1 MEFHI
6 YNGKVNFFNPNR
18 GNGLGPITLP
28 SNTTDQKD
36 YLEII
41 NKLPEEDN
49 PSFFGLPANIQR
61 SYQRTQST
69 ATISQ
74 LRTLMRSVD
83 GASKFEREKWNS
95 ELAPILNLWKKLNQG
110 SSLLQMKLAPPGSEI
125 SDSGGSS
132 TPRPTSQGDPVSA
145 FVQLEFYNAVTLLQ
159 KVHKSLVGLSKVIRG
174 TALLD
179 ETVSKL
185 ADFLMRQETP
195 SLWQTIWEGPEDPMD
210 YIKVIVAK
218 VHRVEKWSSKA
229 SSILQSTSNADPLDL
244 SDLFHPDTFL
254 GAFRQATARHYS
266 VSMESLKLANSWST
280 GSSNRGGVSSTAKLP
295 IRVTGKHDHKHFEG
309 ENDFKVLKLDLN

>member
-1 MEFHI
+1 LILVIPIHS
-6 YNGKVNFFNPNR
+6 R
-18 GNGLGPITLP
+18 ANGLGPVMLP
-28 SNTTDQKD
+28 SNSTDYKD

-41 NKLPEEDN
+41 NKLPEEDK

-69 ATISQ
+69 ATINQ

-83 GASKFEREKWNS
+83 GASKFEREKWNT

-110 SSLLQMKLAPPGSEI
+110 SSLLQMKLAAPGSES
-125 SDSGGSS
+125 SDGGGSN
-132 TPRPTSQGDPVSA
+132 TPRGSQVDPVKA
-145 FVQLEFYNAVTLLQ
+145 FVQLEFYNAVSLLQ

-179 ETVSKL
+179 EAVSKL
-185 ADFLMRQETP
+185 ADFLMKQETP
-195 SLWQTIWEGPEDPMD
+195 SSWQKSWEGPEDPMD

-218 VHRVEKWSSKA
+218 VNRVEKWSAKA
-229 SSILQSTSNADPLDL
+229 NSLLQANSNEEPLDL
-244 SDLFHPDTFL
+244 SDLFHPDTFF

-266 VSMESLKLANSWST
+266 VSMESLKLINSWST
-280 GSSNRGGVSSTAKLP
+280 GSSNRGGVATTAKLP
-295 IRVTGKHDHKHFEG
+295 IRVTGIIH
-309 ENDFKVLKLDLN
+309 V